1 LIKLTDEQFERFS
14 AFAERLSAFAESV
27 HKLPDKFID
36 TNLILSV
43 LIIQALLIGVC
54 TLYLQ
59 NLIYKTL
66 IPPTTLELLI
76 K

>member
-1 LIKLTDEQFERFS
+1 MKLTDEQLERFS
-14 AFAERLSAFAESV
+14 IFAERLGAFAESV

-59 NLIYKTL
+59 TLIYKTL
-66 IPPTTLELLI
+66 IPPATLELLT

>member
-1 LIKLTDEQFERFS
+1 MIKLTDEQF
-14 AFAERLSAFAESV
+14 ARLSTFAESV
-27 HKLPDKFID
+27 HKLPDKFVD

-54 TLYLQ
+54 TLYLK
-59 NLIYKTL
+59 NLIYQTL
-66 IPPTTLELLI
+66 IPPAILELI

>member
-1 LIKLTDEQFERFS
+1 MIKLTDEQFER
-14 AFAERLSAFAESV
+14 LSVFAESV

-43 LIIQALLIGVC
+43 LIIQALLIEVC
-54 TLYLQ
+54 TLYLK
-59 NLIYKTL
+59 NLIYQSL
-66 IPPTTLELLI
+66 IFPATLELV